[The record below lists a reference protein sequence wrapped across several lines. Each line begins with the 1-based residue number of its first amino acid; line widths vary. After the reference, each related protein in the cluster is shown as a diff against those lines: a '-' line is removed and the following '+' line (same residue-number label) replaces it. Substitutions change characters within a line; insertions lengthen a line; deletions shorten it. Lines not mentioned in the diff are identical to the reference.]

1 MHPLKNWSFIEEVVY
16 GKVSDLGNDE
26 IFFLFLLKIESV
38 GFLIVRFIGSVHPSP
53 QLYEIFE
60 EGKNSFKKLN

>member
-1 MHPLKNWSFIEEVVY
+1 MHPLKNWPFIEDVVY

-38 GFLIVRFIGSVHPSP
+38 GFLLGRFTVFAYPSP
-53 QLYEIFE
+53 PLYEIFE
-60 EGKNSFKKLN
+60 KGKNSFKKLN